1 LKLKHENKVIP
12 LSEMQKMKKSVL
24 IKLISQPVSA
34 ELRKNTLI
42 DLLNN
47 ELLQTIQLPWEGSQ

>member
-1 LKLKHENKVIP
+1 MKLKHENKVIP

>member
-1 LKLKHENKVIP
+1 
-12 LSEMQKMKKSVL
+12 MQKMKKSVL